1 NRLKAF
7 QSLNVGSLGTV
18 PLATQTFRI
27 MEIPAAHNSQ
37 ARHLARRNGST
48 DHSLNSCGGMVGATG
63 IEPVTPSM
71 STRCSPAELRAL
83 ELSDGLRF
91 VYRLQSGRA
100 RMPGPDLDRES
111 GRQHLVH
118 FADQFA
124 KMDRLGQHFGILRC
138 FGIGI

>member
-1 NRLKAF
+1 
-7 QSLNVGSLGTV
+7 
-18 PLATQTFRI
+18 

-37 ARHLARRNGST
+37 AGHLARGDGST

-83 ELSDGLRF
+83 ELSDGLGF
-91 VYRLQSGRA
+91 VYRLQSGQA
-100 RMPGPDLDRES
+100 RMPGRGLDCES

-118 FADQFA
+118 FADQFT
-124 KMDRLGQHFGILRC
+124 KMDLLGQDLWLL
-138 FGIGI
+138 